1 MSCDWCEGGA
11 CDLVIGDNITAEVF
25 ADSGM
30 LVVYDRGKK
39 IASRHVKYCPMC
51 GKRIG
56 IPTILE
62 IPGDSFFWTF
72 KNYLKRIFRV
82 LGVDEE
88 VVRFIV
94 GTEGWVEALE
104 KSCVDLGME
113 DWYKIYSG
121 LDWIDRG
128 HCDKMLAE
136 FVIGN

>member
-62 IPGDSFFWTF
+62 VPDESFFLAF
-72 KNYLKRIFRV
+72 KNCLKRLFRV
-82 LGVDEE
+82 ISVDERILNLM
-88 VVRFIV
+88 VS
-94 GTEGWVEALE
+94 TNGWNEALE
-104 KSCVDLGME
+104 RTCEVLNMK
-113 DWYKIYSG
+113 DWYKIYRG
-121 LDWIDRG
+121 LDWVDREYY
-128 HCDKMLAE
+128 DKMLVE
-136 FVIGN
+136 KIRD